1 MMSKK
6 SPQLRFEG
14 FTDDWEE
21 RKLSEIGKIVTG
33 NTPSTSNKGYYN
45 GDFLFVSPAD
55 IQENRYVNKT
65 TTTLTELGFKTGRL
79 VPKGATLFVSIG
91 STIGKIG
98 QSICDVITNQQINSV
113 ISFSDYDDDFIY
125 TSILNSSTKI
135 KQLAATQAVPIINKN
150 EFGKSIIKIP
160 SLEEQQK
167 IGAFFKQL
175 DDTIALHQRKLDLL
189 KEQKKGYLQ
198 KMFPKNGAKVPELR
212 FAGFADDWEERKL
225 SSGLREYTDRVI
237 VEDDKEYYQI
247 SVRNNFGGI
256 TLRGS
261 KMGNKIGRKRQAKIN
276 LTKYPQTLIFTRQT
290 VEQGGIGWVDKYCDG
305 AIVTENM
312 PTISLDT
319 SVFSKYFLTNLFQ
332 TRIFY
337 KNAILDNIEGGSA
350 QIAIHESK
358 FLSSTLLFPNLDEQ
372 EKIGQFFK
380 QLDDTIDLHQ
390 RKLDLLKEQKKG
402 YLQKMF
408 PKNGAKVP
416 ELRFAGFADDWE
428 ERKLGEVAT
437 LSSSKRIHLSDYVTE
452 GIPFYRGS
460 EISTGGITGNQELFI
475 SQEKFDEIKEK
486 YGVPS
491 EGDILVTAVGT
502 LGNLWKVDSRR
513 FYYKDGNLIQISKM
527 QVNSDYLL
535 TYFTGGIGKKRL
547 LDSAAGSN
555 QKALTMVKMRE
566 ITVDFPSED
575 EQKKIGAFFKSL
587 DDTIALHQRKLDLL
601 KEQKKG
607 FLQKMFV

>member
-1 MMSKK
+1 MSKK

-14 FTDDWEE
+14 FTD
-21 RKLSEIGKIVTG
+21 
-33 NTPSTSNKGYYN
+33 
-45 GDFLFVSPAD
+45 A
-55 IQENRYVNKT
+55 
-65 TTTLTELGFKTGRL
+65 
-79 VPKGATLFVSIG
+79 
-91 STIGKIG
+91 
-98 QSICDVITNQQINSV
+98 
-113 ISFSDYDDDFIY
+113 
-125 TSILNSSTKI
+125 
-135 KQLAATQAVPIINKN
+135 
-150 EFGKSIIKIP
+150 
-160 SLEEQQK
+160 
-167 IGAFFKQL
+167 
-175 DDTIALHQRKLDLL
+175 
-189 KEQKKGYLQ
+189 
-198 KMFPKNGAKVPELR
+198 
-212 FAGFADDWEERKL
+212 WEERKL

-428 ERKLGEVAT
+428 ERKLGDVVGEIQSGNRLPKDSLTSGNIPYVVAQTKNEGVFKTISKKT
-437 LSSSKRIHLSDYVTE
+437 LDYNGNPMKLFPGNSISFSIDNPE
-452 GIPFYRGS
+452 AMFYR
-460 EISTGGITGNQELFI
+460 STEFYTSNIMRVIHADYLSHQQYLFI
-475 SQEKFDEIKEK
+475 LENMKSFTRGYDWSRKFSGPVVSNLEYLQPNEQE
-486 YGVPS
+486 
-491 EGDILVTAVGT
+491 
-502 LGNLWKVDSRR
+502 
-513 FYYKDGNLIQISKM
+513 QC
-527 QVNSDYLL
+527 
-535 TYFTGGIGKKRL
+535 
-547 LDSAAGSN
+547 
-555 QKALTMVKMRE
+555 
-566 ITVDFPSED
+566 
-575 EQKKIGAFFKSL
+575 KIGSFILAF
-587 DDTIALHQRKLDLL
+587 DNIITLHQRKLDLL

-607 FLQKMFV
+607 LLQKMFV